1 MEENTQGRLNMFLAV
16 IVTLFLIG
24 LVVFIFLIANNKILG
39 AMTSEGTDSG
49 SIDEQLT
56 FINGSGSATSV
67 AGNTG
72 VSLSNVNVEWCGYE

>member
-1 MEENTQGRLNMFLAV
+1 MNDNQTKLNMFLAV

-24 LVVFIFLIANNKILG
+24 LVVFIFIVSNNKILG
-39 AMTSEGTDSG
+39 AMTSEGTMSG

-56 FINGSGSATSV
+56 FINGTGSATSV
-67 AGNTG
+67 AGNSG